1 MSKILVIG
9 SSGQIGTELV
19 IELRK
24 THGGDQVVAS
34 DIRKPIDEVF
44 YGGPYEELNVLDF
57 DQVKK
62 VIKKHNIKEVYLL
75 AALLSATSEK
85 KPELAWKIN
94 MDGLLNL
101 LELAKSKL
109 IDKIF
114 WPSSIAVFGPNTPS
128 KNTPQH
134 TIMDPTTV
142 YGISK
147 LSGERWCEYYN
158 MKHGVDVRSIR
169 YPGLIS
175 YKGAPGGGTTDYAV
189 EIYHH
194 AIKHKNYVCFLEK
207 NLALPMMYMDDAI
220 RATTELMYADEQKI
234 TIRSSYNVG
243 GITLTPY
250 EIADEIKSIIPEFE
264 ISYNPDFRNEIAK
277 SWPSH
282 INDQIARKDW
292 GWRPNFDLNGI
303 TRIMLEELKLSLA

>member
-24 THGGDQVVAS
+24 THGSDQVVAS
-34 DIRKPIDEVF
+34 DIRSPLDEVL
-44 YGGPYEELNVLDF
+44 YGGPFEELNVLDF
-57 DQVKK
+57 EQIKK
-62 VIKKHNIKEVYLL
+62 VIKKHDIKEVYLL
-75 AALLSATSEK
+75 AALLSATAEK

-94 MDGLLNL
+94 MEGLLNL

-109 IDKIF
+109 INKIF
-114 WPSSIAVFGPNTPS
+114 WPSSIAVFGPNTPP
-128 KNTPQH
+128 KNTPQQ

-147 LSGERWCEYYN
+147 LSGERWCEYYYKN
-158 MKHGVDVRSIR
+158 FGIDVRSIR

-189 EIYHH
+189 EIFHH
-194 AIKHKNYVCFLEK
+194 AIKHNNYVCFLEK

-220 RATTELMYADEQKI
+220 RATIELMEADEQKI
-234 TIRSSYNVG
+234 TIRSSYNVS
-243 GITLTPY
+243 GITLSPY
-250 EIADEIKSIIPEFE
+250 EIAEEIKKVIPAFE
-264 ISYNPDFRNEIAK
+264 ISYNTDFRNEIAK
-277 SWPSH
+277 SWPSQ

-292 GWRPNFDLNGI
+292 GWRPNFDLQGI
-303 TRIMLEELKLSLA
+303 TKIMLEELKLTLA

>member
-19 IELRK
+19 IELRNI
-24 THGGDQVVAS
+24 HGSDQVVAS
-34 DIRKPIDEVF
+34 DIRTPIDEVL
-44 YGGPYEELNVLDF
+44 YGGPYEELDVLNF
-57 DQVKK
+57 EQVKK
-62 VIKKHNIKEVYLL
+62 VIKKHDIKEVYLL
-75 AALLSATSEK
+75 AALLSATAEK
-85 KPELAWKIN
+85 KPNLAWKIN

-101 LELAKSKL
+101 LELAKAK
-109 IDKIF
+109 IVHKIF
-114 WPSSIAVFGPNTPS
+114 WPSSIAVFGPNTPH

-147 LSGERWCEYYN
+147 LSGERWCEYYCKN
-158 MKHGVDVRSIR
+158 FGVDVRSIR

-220 RATTELMYADEQKI
+220 RATIELMEADQQKI
-234 TIRSSYNVG
+234 SIRSSYNVS

-250 EIADEIKSIIPEFE
+250 EIAEEIKKEIPEFD

-277 SWPSH
+277 SWPSQ

-292 GWRPNFDLNGI
+292 GWRPNFDLHSI
-303 TRIMLEELKLSLA
+303 TKIMLEELKMALA

>member
-24 THGGDQVVAS
+24 THGSDQVVAS
-34 DIRKPIDEVF
+34 DIRTPLDEVL
-44 YGGPYEELNVLDF
+44 YGGPFEELNVLDF
-57 DQVKK
+57 EQIKK
-62 VIKKHNIKEVYLL
+62 VIKKHDIKEVYLL
-75 AALLSATSEK
+75 AALLSATAEK

-94 MDGLLNL
+94 MEGLLNL
-101 LELAKSKL
+101 LELAKNKL
-109 IDKIF
+109 INKIF
-114 WPSSIAVFGPNTPS
+114 WPSSIAVFGPNTPP
-128 KNTPQH
+128 KNTPQQ

-147 LSGERWCEYYN
+147 LSGERWCEYYFKN
-158 MKHGVDVRSIR
+158 FGVDVRSIR

-189 EIYHH
+189 EIFHH
-194 AIKHKNYVCFLEK
+194 AIKHNNYVCFLEK

-220 RATTELMYADEQKI
+220 RATIELMEADEQKI
-234 TIRSSYNVG
+234 TIRSSYNVS

-250 EIADEIKSIIPEFE
+250 EIAEEIKKVIPTFE
-264 ISYNPDFRNEIAK
+264 ISYNTDFRNEIAK
-277 SWPSH
+277 SWPSQ

-292 GWRPNFDLNGI
+292 GWRPNFDLQGI
-303 TRIMLEELKLSLA
+303 TKIMLEELKLTLA

>member
-24 THGGDQVVAS
+24 THGSDRVVAS
-34 DIRKPIDEVF
+34 DIRSPLDEVL
-44 YGGPYEELNVLDF
+44 YGGPFEELNVLDF
-57 DQVKK
+57 EQIKK
-62 VIKKHNIKEVYLL
+62 VIKKHDIKEVYLL
-75 AALLSATSEK
+75 AALLSATAEK

-94 MDGLLNL
+94 MEGLLNL

-109 IDKIF
+109 INKIF
-114 WPSSIAVFGPNTPS
+114 WPSSIAVFGPNTPP
-128 KNTPQH
+128 KNTPQQ

-147 LSGERWCEYYN
+147 LSGERWCEYYYKN
-158 MKHGVDVRSIR
+158 FGIDVRSIR

-189 EIYHH
+189 EIFHH
-194 AIKHKNYVCFLEK
+194 AIKHNNYVCFLEK

-220 RATTELMYADEQKI
+220 RATIELMEADEQKI
-234 TIRSSYNVG
+234 TIRSSYNVS
-243 GITLTPY
+243 GITLSPY
-250 EIADEIKSIIPEFE
+250 EIAEEIKKVIPAFE
-264 ISYNPDFRNEIAK
+264 ISYNTDFRNEIAK
-277 SWPSH
+277 SWPSQ

-292 GWRPNFDLNGI
+292 GWRPNFDLQGI
-303 TRIMLEELKLSLA
+303 TKIMLEELKLTLA